1 MAEKSKEPTVRTTLR
16 IPEDLMNEFESITTY
31 TDAPSMNTA
40 ICNAIRDKIAYH
52 RRKEAEAQGVV
63 I

>member
-40 ICNAIRDKIAYH
+40 ICNAIRDKIADH
-52 RRKEAEAQGVV
+52 RRKV
-63 I
+63 